1 MEPEKADK
9 TMEAVSQPKRKWRR
23 AIVTTSVLCGM
34 VFTGVAIAPIAV
46 MNSSF
51 RDSVLDSRLK
61 ALGLT
66 ATSASG
72 SGSWVTPFEFR
83 DILITDET
91 GRVRLSIESIVA
103 SKSLAGLIFHGGDLG
118 TFTVTKLDFLI
129 ETDEDGNL
137 PLKMPERSDQTGL
150 PTVAF
155 DIHDAAFQL
164 VAPWRPLPVVDL
176 QQLEISGTVA
186 TLETGRWL
194 SLDRVQV
201 FDHEQLSDAHTQ
213 QNLALI
219 APVLAQTTAL
229 DGKVSVVLDET
240 RIRLDG
246 DEKMPIRLR
255 GDAVFHSVE
264 AKLRKEWAA
273 QISQMIGGVTGQ
285 SGNSRL
291 QVARDSAVHFQVSDK
306 GVYHEGLVLLLPDLA
321 SRVRVESSGVVGLD
335 ENLDL
340 TFGVQLP
347 QAASGGAL
355 MSIFSKIFSAPLRVH
370 VRGTVSEPKLEAP
383 VGFSIVDQLSRN
395 VAPEQHTDQPP
406 PVAESVIKLISSSLT
421 APDEGQGEA
430 IAGSAL
436 NILRAAREAKKNA
449 PPKGPRAPKVPR
461 EKKRRPRSR

>member
-1 MEPEKADK
+1 MEPEKAEK
-9 TMEAVSQPKRKWRR
+9 TMEAVSRPKRKWRR
-23 AIVTTSVLCGM
+23 AMVATSVLCGM
-34 VFTGVAIAPIAV
+34 VFTGVAIGPIAV
-46 MNSSF
+46 MNSSY
-51 RDSVLDSRLK
+51 RDSVLNSGLK
-61 ALGLT
+61 AHGLT

-83 DILITDET
+83 NILITDET
-91 GRVRLSIESIVA
+91 GRVRLSIESILS

-118 TFTVTKLDFLI
+118 TFTVTKPDLSI
-129 ETDEDGNL
+129 EADADGNL
-137 PLKMPERSDQTGL
+137 PLKMPERSDETGQ
-150 PTVAF
+150 PAVAF
-155 DIHDAAFQL
+155 DIRDAAFKL
-164 VAPWRPLPVVDL
+164 VVPWRPLPVVDL
-176 QQLEISGTVA
+176 NQLQISGTIA

-229 DGKVSVVLDET
+229 AGKVSITLDET

-264 AKLRKEWAA
+264 AKLRREWAA

-291 QVARDSAVHFQVSDK
+291 QIARDSAVHFEVSET

-340 TFGVQLP
+340 TFGVQFP

-355 MSIFSKIFSAPLRVH
+355 MSFLSKMVSAPLKVF

-395 VAPEQHTDQPP
+395 VAPEQHADQPP
-406 PVAESVIKLISSSLT
+406 AVAKSVIKLIGSAAA
-421 APDEGQGEA
+421 APAPGQGEA
-430 IAGSAL
+430 IAGSVL
-436 NILRAAREAKKNA
+436 NIIRAAQEAKKNA
-449 PPKGPRAPKVPR
+449 PPKEPR
-461 EKKRRPRSR
+461 EKKHRRRSL